1 MSPFYIKT
9 SVCGSS
15 QWKEVTGFYVKKN
28 GSWCEVNEGHIK
40 TSVCGDPSEWK
51 LYYSNTKVQPG
62 VILWT
67 VDTSAPAGTVVANGS
82 GVTAASNPTLHEL
95 LTNSGNLNS
104 DGDPLFG
111 GDLTTPLLPDIQGSN
126 RFIRARSGNSSTT
139 GVGVYQGYGIPSHYH
154 QYRTYPGFG
163 SGLQIPGP
171 PSGYL
176 GWTGS
181 SAENLRVASIN
192 STGEIGNGTA
202 LPNSGT
208 ETRPNNIAF
217 LPVLG
222 TEEISTV
229 PVGSFV
235 WWTSD
240 TVPDG
245 YLLCDGSAVTATYA
259 TLRTILIDA
268 GNPFGTDGS
277 NPRLPDLV
285 TDNRFIRG
293 AGGSLAHGTTQS
305 HQLENHSHSY
315 TRVTAQSIGDSGSRN
330 AAQVTTYL
338 SGPANGGNPGNE
350 TRPNAIALLPIL
362 KY

>member
-1 MSPFYIKT
+1 M
-9 SVCGSS
+9 
-15 QWKEVTGFYVKKN
+15 
-28 GSWCEVNEGHIK
+28 
-40 TSVCGDPSEWK
+40 
-51 LYYSNTKVQPG
+51 
-62 VILWT
+62 
-67 VDTSAPAGTVVANGS
+67 
-82 GVTAASNPTLHEL
+82 
-95 LTNSGNLNS
+95 
-104 DGDPLFG
+104 
-111 GDLTTPLLPDIQGSN
+111 
-126 RFIRARSGNSSTT
+126 
-139 GVGVYQGYGIPSHYH
+139 
-154 QYRTYPGFG
+154 
-163 SGLQIPGP
+163 
-171 PSGYL
+171 
-176 GWTGS
+176 
-181 SAENLRVASIN
+181 
-192 STGEIGNGTA
+192 
-202 LPNSGT
+202 
-208 ETRPNNIAF
+208 
-217 LPVLG
+217 LG

>member
-1 MSPFYIKT
+1 L
-9 SVCGSS
+9 
-15 QWKEVTGFYVKKN
+15 VT
-28 GSWCEVNEGHIK
+28 E
-40 TSVCGDPSEWK
+40 
-51 LYYSNTKVQPG
+51 
-62 VILWT
+62 
-67 VDTSAPAGTVVANGS
+67 
-82 GVTAASNPTLHEL
+82 
-95 LTNSGNLNS
+95 
-104 DGDPLFG
+104 
-111 GDLTTPLLPDIQGSN
+111 
-126 RFIRARSGNSSTT
+126 
-139 GVGVYQGYGIPSHYH
+139 
-154 QYRTYPGFG
+154 
-163 SGLQIPGP
+163 
-171 PSGYL
+171 
-176 GWTGS
+176 
-181 SAENLRVASIN
+181 
-192 STGEIGNGTA
+192 TA

-293 AGGSLAHGTTQS
+293 CWWFFSTWHNTKSSVRKIIVTLTQ
-305 HQLENHSHSY
+305 EF
-315 TRVTAQSIGDSGSRN
+315 TAQSIGDSGSRN

>member
-51 LYYSNTKVQPG
+51 LYYSNTKVEPG

-67 VDTSAPAGTVVANGS
+67 VDTSAPTGTVIADGS

-95 LTNSGNLNS
+95 LTKSSNLNS

-139 GVGVYQGYGIPSHYH
+139 GVGVYQGAGLVSHTH
-154 QYRTYPGFG
+154 QYRVYANFG
-163 SGLQIPGP
+163 AGIQIPGP

-176 GWTGS
+176 NWGQLSASNVREPSTS
-181 SAENLRVASIN
+181 S
-192 STGEIGNGTA
+192 NGQIS
-202 LPNSGT
+202 SGT
-208 ETRPNNIAF
+208 SKTVGETRPNNIAF

-222 TEEISTV
+222 TEQISTV
-229 PVGSFV
+229 PVGSFI

-240 TVPDG
+240 TVPNG
-245 YLLCDGSAVTATYA
+245 YLLCDGSAVTTTYA
-259 TLRTILIDA
+259 TLRDILINA
-268 GNPFGTDGS
+268 GSPFGTSGS
-277 NPRLPDLV
+277 DPRLPDLV

-293 AGGSLAHGTTQS
+293 AGGSLAHGTTQD
-305 HQLENHSHSY
+305 HQIENHSHTYLGRSGGG
-315 TRVTAQSIGDSGSRN
+315 IGDSGPRN
-330 AAQVTTYL
+330 ANRFTDYL
-338 SGPANGGNPGNE
+338 SGPAGTAGE

>member
-67 VDTSAPAGTVVANGS
+67 VDTSAPAGTVVADGS

-95 LTNSGNLNS
+95 LTHSGNLNS

-111 GDLTTPLLPDIQGSN
+111 GDLTTPLLPDIRGSN

-139 GVGVYQGYGIPSHYH
+139 GVGVYQGHGIPSHYH
-154 QYRTYPGFG
+154 KYRTYPGFG
-163 SGLQIPGP
+163 SGLEIPGP
-171 PSGYL
+171 PSSYL

-181 SAENLRVASIN
+181 SAENLRVASSN

-202 LPNSGT
+202 LPNSGN

-235 WWTSD
+235 WWTTD
-240 TVPDG
+240 TVPNG
-245 YLLCDGSAVTATYA
+245 YLLCDGSAVTATYD

-293 AGGSLAHGTTQS
+293 AGGSLAHGTTQN

-315 TRVTAQSIGDSGSRN
+315 TKVTAQNIGDPGPKN
-330 AAQVTTYL
+330 AARTTTYL